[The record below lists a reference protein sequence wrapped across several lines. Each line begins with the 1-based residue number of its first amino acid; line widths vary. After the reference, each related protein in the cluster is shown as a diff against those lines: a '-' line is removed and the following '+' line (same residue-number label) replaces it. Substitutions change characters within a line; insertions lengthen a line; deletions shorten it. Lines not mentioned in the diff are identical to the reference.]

1 MSLRRSAPALGLL
14 ALLGLLLS
22 QRGFAA
28 APERADLAL
37 VLAMDVSES
46 MDEARFNLQ
55 MEGVAQALGDAE
67 VEASILSGPHRSIMI
82 SLVQWSNRPVVSLPW
97 TLLTSAADVRQF
109 AGRVRRLERAGHD
122 FTCMSTALRSIADK
136 LVTQLPAPADRI
148 VIDVSGDGH
157 DNCNPRQPVDQVRDE
172 LADRGISINGLPIL
186 EGDEAFTL
194 EAWYREHVI
203 GGPDAFL
210 MPASG
215 FADFERAMRRKFV
228 SEISAAPCSGCVRAA
243 SR

>member
-1 MSLRRSAPALGLL
+1 MWRLFVVL
-14 ALLGLLLS
+14 ALLATPSGRPVAQS
-22 QRGFAA
+22 
-28 APERADLAL
+28 ERADLAL

-46 MDEARFNLQ
+46 MDEERFNLQ
-55 MEGVAQALGDAE
+55 MDGVASALGASD
-67 VEASILSGPHRSIMI
+67 VEESILSGPHKAILI

-109 AGRVRRLERAGHD
+109 ADRVRRLDRAGHD
-122 FTCMSTALRSIADK
+122 FTCMSVALRSMANK
-136 LVTQLPAPADRI
+136 LVTQMPVPADRT

-157 DNCNPRQPVDQVRDE
+157 DNCNPREPVDAVRDE
-172 LADRGISINGLPIL
+172 LAARGVTINGLPIL

-194 EAWYREHVI
+194 EGWYREHVI
-203 GGPDAFL
+203 GGPNAFL

-215 FADFERAMRRKFV
+215 FADFERAMRHKFV
-228 SEISAAPCSGCVRAA
+228 TEISFAPCSLPGAGCVRSA